1 MTVQPISTLKTEIL
15 IIGAGP
21 SGSVAA
27 GILRKNS
34 ERKVLI
40 VERSN
45 FPRFSI
51 GESLLPQR
59 MAYLEEAGM
68 LQAVIEHGFQYK
80 NGAAFA
86 WGNEESSFDFRKKFS
101 AGWGT
106 TYQVDRA
113 NFDQILANE
122 ACRQGADLRF
132 QQEVTSFN
140 YNRTKNVHT
149 VNIKNHID
157 GSEYTVEAD
166 FVLDASGF
174 ARVLPRLLD
183 LETPSGFPTR
193 QAIFTH
199 IDDHISNT
207 TFDRNKILITVHP
220 KYVDVWFWL
229 IPFSNGRCSLG
240 VVAAKEFLEKYD
252 GELADKLN
260 KLISETPSLA
270 KTLCNATFPIPVQT
284 ITGYAAN
291 VKSLVGEGYALL
303 GNAGEFLDP
312 VFSSGITIAV
322 RSASL
327 AAACLAK
334 HYNGQ
339 AVDWIEEYE
348 RPLKLGVDTFR
359 TYVEAWYDG
368 DFQKVIFSQNHNESI
383 REMISS
389 ILAGYAWD
397 INNPFVEQSK
407 RRLSMIRDLCNV

>member
-1 MTVQPISTLKTEIL
+1 MQNTQTEIL

-27 GILRKNS
+27 GILRQNPQ
-34 ERKVLI
+34 RQVMIL
-40 VERSN
+40 ERSV

-51 GESLLPQR
+51 GESLLPQS

-68 LQAVIEHGFQYK
+68 LQAVVEHGFQYK

-86 WGNEESSFDFRKKFS
+86 WGEQACAFDFRKKFS

-113 NFDQILANE
+113 SFDQILATQ
-122 ACRQGADLRF
+122 AAAKGADLRF
-132 QQEVTSFN
+132 QQEVTSIT
-140 YNRTKNVHT
+140 YNEATQTNT
-149 VNIKNHID
+149 VSVID
-157 GSEYTVEAD
+157 HANGTQYTVEAK

-199 IDDHISNT
+199 VDDHITDAN
-207 TFDRNKILITVHP
+207 FDRNKILITVHP
-220 KYVDVWFWL
+220 EHVDVWFWL

-240 VVAAKEFLEKYD
+240 VVATQEFLAQFE

-260 KLISETPSLA
+260 TLVKQTPSLSSVL
-270 KTLCNATFPIPVQT
+270 KNATFPIPVQT
-284 ITGYAAN
+284 ITGYSAN
-291 VKSLVGEGYALL
+291 VKSLIGPGYALL

-312 VFSSGITIAV
+312 VFSSGITIAM

-334 HYNGQ
+334 QLDGQ
-339 AVDWIEEYE
+339 AVDWLNEYE
-348 RPLKLGVDTFR
+348 HPLRLGVNTFR

-368 DFQKVIFSQNHNESI
+368 DFQKVIFSQNQNETV
-383 REMISS
+383 RDMISS

-397 INNPFVEQSK
+397 INNPFVEKAK
-407 RRLSMIRDLCNV
+407 RRLNLVKDLCDA

>member
-1 MTVQPISTLKTEIL
+1 MTTHIKTEVL
-15 IIGAGP
+15 VIGAGP

-27 GILRKNS
+27 GILRQNAD
-34 ERKVLI
+34 RQVLI
-40 VERSN
+40 LERST

-51 GESLLPQR
+51 GESLLPQS

-68 LQAVIEHGFQYK
+68 LQAVVEHGFQYK

-86 WGNEESSFDFRKKFS
+86 WGEHASAFDFRKKFS

-113 NFDQILANE
+113 SFDQILANQ
-122 ACRQGADLRF
+122 AAKQGADLRF
-132 QQEVTSFN
+132 QQEVTSIT
-140 YNRTKNVHT
+140 YNEASKTNT
-149 VNIKNHID
+149 VNVTNHVD
-157 GSEYTVEAD
+157 GSQYTVEAD

-199 IDDHISNT
+199 VDDHITDAN
-207 TFDRNKILITVHP
+207 FDRNKILVTVHP
-220 KYVDVWFWL
+220 EHVDVWFWL

-240 VVAAKEFLEKYD
+240 VVATQEFLAQFE

-260 KLISETPSLA
+260 TLVAQTPSLSSVL
-270 KTLCNATFPIPVQT
+270 KNATFPIPVQT
-284 ITGYAAN
+284 ITGYSAN
-291 VKSLVGEGYALL
+291 VKSLVGPSYALL

-327 AAACLAK
+327 AAACIAK
-334 HYNGQ
+334 QYNGE
-339 AVDWIEEYE
+339 AVDWIAEYE

-368 DFQKVIFSQNHNESI
+368 DFQKVIFSKNQNEGI
-383 REMISS
+383 RDMISS

-397 INNPFVEQSK
+397 INNPFVEKAK
-407 RRLSMIRDLCNV
+407 RRLNLVKDLCDA